1 MTAPPKLYRLVTLQE
16 AKWQLRII
24 GNDEDAIVDMRVIN
38 SSQIIMNYLKRSPFL
53 HGWCDTSGIP
63 LVDINGDPLRIGAIG
78 TLDSNG
84 DFQLTLNSNGD
95 PVNAGISIVPGMVRE
110 ACLLDIALS
119 DADAEGE
126 KQRLSGAVESLLM
139 RFRDPAVA

>member
-1 MTAPPKLYRLVTLQE
+1 MTAPPKVYRLVTLAE
-16 AKWQLRII
+16 AKEQLEIV
-24 GNDEDAIVDMRVIN
+24 GNDEDAKINRRVLRA
-38 SSQIIMNYLKRSPFL
+38 SQIIMDYLKRSPFL
-53 HGWCDTSGIP
+53 RGWCDTSGIP

-95 PVNAGISIVPGMVRE
+95 PVDAGVSIIPGQVQE
-110 ACLLDIALS
+110 ACLLVIARG
-119 DADAEGE
+119 DDDREGE
-126 KQRLSGAVESLLM
+126 KDPLSPAVESLLM